1 MSEWKE
7 YRLGDVASIRSG
19 YPFKS
24 IDLGDT
30 GFPVIKIGNVRHP
43 IIDMS
48 ETERVNEDVIMNDHR
63 AKEFE
68 VFAGDILVSMTGNV
82 GIVGRVPKLRER
94 TFVNQRV
101 GKVEVIDKEKLSKQF
116 LYYWLSLP
124 EARTTMEA
132 AAHGS
137 VQPNLA
143 PSHVE
148 ELRLLLP
155 PLPEQRAI
163 ASVLSSLDDKIDLL
177 HRQNKTLEAL
187 AETLFRQWFV
197 EQDTQRGKVDDLI
210 EILPGFAFQSKNFVE
225 SGKYRLVTIKNVQDG
240 ILDLSRTDYLEN
252 VPETMPAYCFLER
265 GDILLSLTG
274 NVGRCCLVTE
284 DGLLL
289 NQRVAKVKPRAD
301 RDFAFAYIFFRTNST
316 RIQLEELAKGTAQ
329 ANLSPI
335 ETRDLEMP
343 FPSTER
349 LQSFA
354 EQANPLIEKVLGNS
368 YHIRTL
374 TQMRDTLLPKLM
386 SREVRVKSEK

>member
-1 MSEWKE
+1 
-7 YRLGDVASIRSG
+7 
-19 YPFKS
+19 
-24 IDLGDT
+24 
-30 GFPVIKIGNVRHP
+30 
-43 IIDMS
+43 
-48 ETERVNEDVIMNDHR
+48 
-63 AKEFE
+63 
-68 VFAGDILVSMTGNV
+68 
-82 GIVGRVPKLRER
+82 
-94 TFVNQRV
+94 
-101 GKVEVIDKEKLSKQF
+101 
-116 LYYWLSLP
+116 
-124 EARTTMEA
+124 
-132 AAHGS
+132 
-137 VQPNLA
+137 
-143 PSHVE
+143 
-148 ELRLLLP
+148 
-155 PLPEQRAI
+155 
-163 ASVLSSLDDKIDLL
+163 VLSSLDDKIDLL

-368 YHIRTL
+368 YHIRAL

-386 SREVRVKSEK
+386 SGEIKVKE